1 MTTYSKSSPYYTTP
15 DNMLYLDILD
25 YRDIPAETDDILWE
39 ITPQYQH
46 RPDLLA
52 YDLYGDVN
60 LWWVFS
66 VRNKDS
72 IKDPIY
78 DMVAGNKI
86 YLPKQLTLSKSLGI

>member
-1 MTTYSKSSPYYTTP
+1 MATYSNTSPYSLTKEV
-15 DNMLYLDILD
+15 NGYLDILNF
-25 YRDIPAETDDILWE
+25 RDIPAQADDLEFVVTD
-39 ITPQYQH
+39 QYSN

-66 VRNKDS
+66 IRNKDS

-78 DMVAGNKI
+78 DLVAGI
-86 YLPKQLTLSKSLGI
+86 TIFLPKLSTLKSALGI